1 MGDNVNQ
8 LVPMAQPVEVNE
20 RDILMGDFMMPP
32 LIENRS
38 SIIYPP
44 YGHENF
50 QLRPDVIN
58 LFANNIPF
66 YGMSEEN
73 PHYHLSRFLEYCGN
87 FKYQGINEEALKMRL
102 FPHTLKDRA
111 REWLDSLPPGSINTW
126 TDLVQKFTLKYFPPA
141 KITKLKHEISTFQQ
155 AESENFHEAWERF
168 KELLRKCPS
177 HGFPLPAQNHFFYAG
192 LTPHSRSAVDSTA
205 GGSIRNK
212 SAGELHD
219 LFETMSEQ
227 LVMWPD
233 RSSHKRVAGVHE
245 VDINTLMLAKIDALS
260 RQMEA
265 LKYSSNVNMVQRS
278 LSICATCGATHP
290 SPECPLLLNPP
301 FTEQAAY
308 AQNFQHQQYFQRQP
322 NNPFSQTYNLGGR
335 NHPNFSYDNN
345 QNSQNPQKMGRP
357 QEERGRWEE
366 AVSTL
371 QERNDQTDAAI
382 KNIENQ
388 IGQLAKILTE
398 RQPGT
403 WPSNTEV
410 NPKEQVNAITTR
422 SGVQLPEI
430 HVKRPSVAK
439 ENGTVKEKIEQ
450 LEEPEVAAEQ
460 EKVIPPPVKPYVPPI
475 PFPQRLRKHKLD
487 KQFEKFLEVF
497 KKLHIN
503 IPFVD
508 ALAQMPSYA
517 KFMKEILSNKR
528 KLEEHETVM
537 LTEESSAILKNK
549 LPPKL
554 KDPGSF
560 TIPCTIGTFSEVIM
574 QSKSH
579 PTPAAYKGK
588 AIVESSNTSKR
599 AYVDLPTIA
608 TLTLWTGLNDL
619 SDYARRGILKPGAPW
634 SSGLGVIG

>member
-1 MGDNVNQ
+1 
-8 LVPMAQPVEVNE
+8 
-20 RDILMGDFMMPP
+20 
-32 LIENRS
+32 
-38 SIIYPP
+38 
-44 YGHENF
+44 
-50 QLRPDVIN
+50 
-58 LFANNIPF
+58 
-66 YGMSEEN
+66 MSEEN
-73 PHYHLSRFLEYCGN
+73 PHSHLSWFLKYCGN

-111 REWLDSLPPGSINTW
+111 REWLDSLPLGSITTW

-141 KITKLKHEISTFQQ
+141 KINKLKHEISTFQQ
-155 AESENFHEAWERF
+155 AEFENFHEAWERF

-177 HGFPLPAQNHFFYAG
+177 HSFPLPAQNQFFYVG
-192 LTPHSRSAVDSTA
+192 LTPQSRSAVDSTTE
-205 GGSIRNK
+205 GSIRNK

-233 RSSHKRVAGVHE
+233 RSSHKRVTGVHE
-245 VDINTLMLAKIDALS
+245 VDVNTLMLAKIDALS
-260 RQMEA
+260 KQMEA
-265 LKYSSNVNMVQRS
+265 FKYSSSVNMVQGS
-278 LSICATCGATHP
+278 HPICGTCGANHL
-290 SPECPLLLNPP
+290 SSECPLVITDPS

-308 AQNFQHQQYFQRQP
+308 AQNFQRQQNFQWQQ
-322 NNPFSQTYNLGGR
+322 NHPFSQT
-335 NHPNFSYDNN
+335 NN
-345 QNSQNPQKMGRP
+345 QNIQNPPRQGQP
-357 QEERGRWEE
+357 QGEKGGWEE
-366 AVSTL
+366 AVSKL
-371 QERNDQTDAAI
+371 QERSDRTDATI

-430 HVKRPSVAK
+430 HVKRPGVAK
-439 ENGTVKEKIEQ
+439 QNGIIQEITDQ
-450 LEEPEVAAEQ
+450 LEESDVAAEQ
-460 EKVIPPPVKPYVPPI
+460 EKVIPSPVKPYVPPI
-475 PFPQRLRKHKLD
+475 PFPQRLSKHKMD

-503 IPFVD
+503 IPFAD
-508 ALAQMPSYA
+508 ALAQMPSYM

-528 KLEEHETVM
+528 KLEEHETVN
-537 LTEESSAILKNK
+537 LTEECLAILQKK

-560 TIPCTIGTFSEVIM
+560 SIPCTIGRALIDVQQGTLSLRIYDETVTFNVFKAMKHSNGNEKKVLMRDGIVDLVERPDEPKENCIANSFDEQEQSLDAKNKVVVVGTLSEVIM
-574 QSKSH
+574 QSKSR
-579 PTPAAYKGK
+579 PTPAICKGK
-588 AIVESSNTSKR
+588 AIVEISNTSKR
-599 AYVDLPTIA
+599 ACVDLSTIT

-619 SDYARRGILKPGAPW
+619 SDYARRGILKPGASW